1 MHPDL
6 EKLLELDKLN
16 QRIHALNQEIEALPQ
31 RVAAIEKKLAGTQAQ
46 LDAAKAA
53 LKQVDTNKRKFEG
66 DIQALQQKISK
77 YRDQSLNVKTNQE
90 YKAINDEIAFAQAEI
105 RKLEDKILDGMAET
119 ETREAE
125 VKKADAELVAERKEI
140 EKEQAEARDRTAED
154 KKQLDELTP
163 KRDAIRAGLDENRV
177 RHYERATK
185 LRGSGIAAVRD
196 GKCMACYVMLRPQTY
211 NDVQSDDHVVT
222 CDSCGRFLYYE
233 APPADAAAA
242 APANGAAGQ
251 QS

>member
-6 EKLLELDKLN
+6 EKLLALDKLN
-16 QRIHALNQEIEALPQ
+16 LQIADLNQEIAALPQ

-46 LDAAKAA
+46 VDSAKAA
-53 LKQVDTNKRKFEG
+53 LKQVETSKRKFEG

-90 YKAINDEIAFAQAEI
+90 YKAINDEISFAQAEI
-105 RKLEDKILDGMAET
+105 RKLEDKILDGMSET

-125 VKKADAELVAERKEI
+125 LKAAEAELASERKEV
-140 EKEQAEARDRTAED
+140 EKEKKDAQERTAED
-154 KKQLDELTP
+154 QQKLAELTP
-163 KRDAIRAGLDENRV
+163 KRDEICSGLDENRV
-177 RHYERATK
+177 RHYERAVK
-185 LRGSGIAAVRD
+185 LRGSGIGVVRD

-211 NDVQSDDHVVT
+211 NDVRSDDHVVT
-222 CDSCGRFLYYE
+222 CDSCGRFLVYFRE
-233 APPADAAAA
+233 TSDTAAA

-251 QS
+251 

>member
-6 EKLLELDKLN
+6 EKLLEFDKLN
-16 QRIHALNQEIEALPQ
+16 QAIAALNQEIAALPQ

-53 LKQVDTNKRKFEG
+53 LKLVDTNRRKFEG
-66 DIQALQQKISK
+66 EIQALQQKISK

-90 YKAINDEIAFAQAEI
+90 YKAINDEITFAQAEI

-125 VKKADAELVAERKEI
+125 VKKAEAELAAERKEI
-140 EKEQAEARDRTAED
+140 EKEQAEARERTAED
-154 KKQLDELTP
+154 QKQLADLVP
-163 KRDAIRAGLDENRV
+163 KRDALRAALDEARV
-177 RHYERATK
+177 RHYERVVK

-211 NDVQSDDHVVT
+211 NDVRSDEHVVT
-222 CDSCGRFLYYE
+222 CDSCGRYLYFE
-233 APPADAAAA
+233 VPANAAVA
-242 APANGAAGQ
+242 APANEVAGQ

>member
-1 MHPDL
+1 MHPDIA
-6 EKLLELDKLN
+6 KLLDLDRLN
-16 QRIHALNQEIEALPQ
+16 QQIAALNNEIAALPQ

-46 LDAAKAA
+46 VDTAKAT
-53 LKQVDTNKRKFEG
+53 LKRVDTSKRKSEG

-105 RKLEDKILDGMAET
+105 RKLEDGILDGMGET
-119 ETREAE
+119 ETREQELKQAE
-125 VKKADAELVAERKEI
+125 AELVAERKEI
-140 EKEQAEARDRTAED
+140 EKEQADARDRTAED
-154 KKQLDELTP
+154 QKKLAELTP
-163 KRDAIRAGLDENRV
+163 QRDALRASLDEARL
-177 RHYERATK
+177 RHYDRVVK

-211 NDVQSDDHVVT
+211 NDVRSDEHVVT

-233 APPADAAAA
+233 APADVTAS
-242 APANGAAGQ
+242 APATEVAGQ